1 MLLSMMSCIMF
12 FANNAIYDACYVIML
27 FYPFRH
33 TGIALMPA
41 SQMYFHQGHQIA
53 SRKLTVDKKGSAKS
67 PTSPAAQDS
76 DKKSSDKKSSD
87 KKSSDKKSSDKKSSD
102 KKSNDKKDS
111 KKAAKERKLAEP
123 QAAAASS
130 ETPSAAT
137 ADSAPKKKKK
147 GSKFELI

>member
-1 MLLSMMSCIMF
+1 MLCDIAIMMSCIMF
-12 FANNAIYDACYVIML
+12 FANNAIYDTCYVIML
-27 FYPFRH
+27 FYPLRH

-76 DKKSSDKKSSD
+76 DKKSSDKKSSV
-87 KKSSDKKSSDKKSSD
+87 KKSSDKKSSEKKSSD
-102 KKSNDKKDS
+102 KKDA
-111 KKAAKERKLAEP
+111 KKAAKEKKLTETE
-123 QAAAASS
+123 AAAASS
-130 ETPSAAT
+130 ETPSAAA